1 MILNPY
7 APPKADVTCDEP
19 YDRLTAAYQLVAVAF
34 FSLGVLEVL
43 LRGFDVTFRLAVFWA
58 AFVFVCGY
66 LIVANARPR
75 LDRKSSIGLLLATS
89 IFLVHVSIL
98 SEARYYKREQLRAAV
113 SRLRT
118 R

>member
-1 MILNPY
+1 MNPY
-7 APPKADVTCDEP
+7 APPKADVTSDEP
-19 YDRLTAAYQLVAVAF
+19 FDRLTAAYQLVAVAF

-43 LRGFDVTFRLAVFWA
+43 LRGFDVTFRFALLWA
-58 AFVFVCGY
+58 AVVFAFGY

-89 IFLVHVSIL
+89 ILLVHVSIL
-98 SEARYYKREQLRAAV
+98 SEARHRKREQLRAAV
-113 SRLRT
+113 TRLRT